1 MSPLSKAGQL
11 LKSIGLALP
20 ALGIVLT
27 GLAPTI
33 APGDLHD
40 LMYGLAIV
48 CVALGSIIAR
58 QGATP

>member
-11 LKSIGLALP
+11 LKSIGLIFA
-20 ALGIVLT
+20 AAGIFLT

-33 APGDLHD
+33 APGDIHD
-40 LMYGLAIV
+40 LCYGFAIAF
-48 CVALGSIIAR
+48 VAIGSIIAR